1 MWTVEKMV
9 FPAKVTTSGTKLLI
23 QKMQPVPMPGCR
35 EVTFTYSQSDHAEIE
50 FEEVIRTIKTP
61 SVVPESRKG
70 APSKLHRYRVPE
82 VQPWWA
88 MGDSTD
94 DE

>member
-1 MWTVEKMV
+1 MWTKEEQV
-9 FPAKVTTSGTKLLI
+9 FPAKVTASGVRLLI

-35 EVTFTYSQSDHAEIE
+35 EVTFTYCQKDFKQISFRQ
-50 FEEVIRTIKTP
+50 VIRTIKTP
-61 SVVPESRKG
+61 TVVPESRKG
-70 APSKLHRYRVPE
+70 PGKLHRFRVPE
-82 VQPWWA
+82 VQPWWT